1 MKTPITPESL
11 IELGFVE
18 DTFNELY
25 YKLPNVTIC
34 IFDCK
39 NVYVDDK
46 LQVII
51 TNATTIEDIKDLIRL
66 FK

>member
-25 YKLPNVTIC
+25 YKLPNVTTDNQKFNKIQS
-34 IFDCK
+34 FVQKELGLLCK
-39 NVYVDDK
+39 K
-46 LQVII
+46 GASL
-51 TNATTIEDIKDLIRL
+51 
-66 FK
+66 